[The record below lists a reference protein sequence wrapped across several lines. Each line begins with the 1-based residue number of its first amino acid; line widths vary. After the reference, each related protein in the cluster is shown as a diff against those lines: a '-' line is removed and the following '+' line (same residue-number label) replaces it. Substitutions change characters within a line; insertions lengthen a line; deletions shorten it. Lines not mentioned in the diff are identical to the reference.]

1 MVNLSHFER
10 QIAPM
15 GSMGFMMFDAL
26 LISLQLALVTTLLL
40 LLLALP
46 LAYLLAFKLF
56 RGRTVLE
63 VVVALPLVLP
73 PTVLGYFVLLMIAPD
88 SRLGQMWQSVFDSS
102 LAFSFSGMVFAS
114 VLYSLPFAVQPMQ
127 QAFRAIPGSWLE
139 MAQTQGLNLR
149 QMLMQVILPA
159 AKGGVLVAA
168 ALAFAHTMGE
178 FGVVLMVGGSIP
190 GETRVASIA
199 LFELVEMQQQS
210 EAWILALIL
219 LAVSFVM
226 LSLVYTVNR
235 QGLNMELNR

>member
-1 MVNLSHFER
+1 ML
-10 QIAPM
+10 
-15 GSMGFMMFDAL
+15 DAL
-26 LISLQLALVTTLLL
+26 IISLQLALVTTLIL

-46 LAYLLAFKLF
+46 LAYLLAFKSF

-88 SRLGQMWQSVFDSS
+88 SDLGQIWQSLFDSS
-102 LAFSFSGMVFAS
+102 LAFSFSGMVLAS

-127 QAFRAIPGSWLE
+127 QSLRAIPSSWLE
-139 MAQTQGLNLR
+139 MGRTQGLGLS
-149 QMLMQVILPA
+149 QMLMQVMLPA

-168 ALAFAHTMGE
+168 ALSFAHTMGE

-199 LFELVEMQQQS
+199 LFELVEMQQHAD
-210 EAWILALIL
+210 AWLLALIL
-219 LAVSFVM
+219 MAVCFVM
-226 LSLVYTVNR
+226 LSLVYAVNR
-235 QGLNMELNR
+235 QGVSLVGGK